1 GTTCDGAIGKSQMLF
16 EAAKSAGVE
25 RMVHVSIANPS
36 IESPLP
42 YFRGKA
48 QVERAL
54 AQCGLRYSIV
64 RPTWIFGGERD
75 ILANNV
81 AWTLRRMP
89 LFALPGSGT
98 YLVQPVHVDD
108 LARICIDA
116 AGSEG
121 GPGVGAAG
129 PERMPFRDLVA
140 LVRSAVNARSPIV
153 GLPPFLMA
161 TAARGLGL
169 FVRDV
174 VLTPDEIK
182 GLMAGLLASQDPP
195 LGR

>member
-1 GTTCDGAIGKSQMLF
+1 FHPDRTHPLQARVETLPYRFDDPAALARSLEGVSTLYNTFWVRFDHGGTSFAGAIEKSQMLF

-89 LFALPGSGT
+89 LFALPGS
-98 YLVQPVHVDD
+98 
-108 LARICIDA
+108 
-116 AGSEG
+116 
-121 GPGVGAAG
+121 
-129 PERMPFRDLVA
+129 
-140 LVRSAVNARSPIV
+140 
-153 GLPPFLMA
+153 
-161 TAARGLGL
+161 
-169 FVRDV
+169 
-174 VLTPDEIK
+174 
-182 GLMAGLLASQDPP
+182 
-195 LGR
+195 